1 MAETTAKQHLR
12 EYETVFLMK
21 PDLTD
26 DAVDKVKERVRGI
39 VGRDGGKMIRF
50 TVWGK
55 KKLAYPIQ
63 KQNRAIFVHA
73 HYLGGSALVAEIERN
88 LRIID
93 EVTRYISSRI
103 ADDVDPTTRETL
115 EDVKMAGDVDERPVQ
130 PGAPEGGRAEFEP
143 ASETSTEEETT
154 EEA

>member
-1 MAETTAKQHLR
+1 MAEAAKRLLR
-12 EYETVFLMK
+12 EYETVFLVK

-26 DAVDKVKERVRGI
+26 DAVDRIKERVRG
-39 VGRDGGKMIRF
+39 VVDREGGKMIRF
-50 TVWGK
+50 TIWGK

-63 KQNRAIFVHA
+63 KQNRAIYVHA
-73 HYLGGSALVAEIERN
+73 HFLGGAALVAEIERN
-88 LRIID
+88 LRILD

-115 EDVKMAGDVDERPVQ
+115 EDVKMAGDVEEQR
-130 PGAPEGGRAEFEP
+130 APEREGPAFRAEDDEAP
-143 ASETSTEEETT
+143 AAEEEVA